1 MTRQGHYQK
10 KAQLANGREPL
21 ECKAG
26 HDEAKEESYFHRGGH
41 PYFGTNEEE
50 SYFQLKLMK
59 LMKLMKRA
67 TSNQRRRHATQV
79 PREWC
84 NDRGA
89 WIVVGKN
96 QFDKGT

>member
-1 MTRQGHYQK
+1 MTRQGHNQK

-26 HDEAKEESYFHRGGH
+26 HDEAKEESYF
-41 PYFGTNEEE
+41 
-50 SYFQLKLMK
+50 Q
-59 LMKLMKRA
+59 A
-67 TSNQRRRHATQV
+67 TSNHHRCHDTQV

-89 WIVVGKN
+89 WIAVGKN
-96 QFDKGT
+96 QFVKGT